1 MVLAITTMLLPIAI
15 AGDKID
21 IGVCYGMVADNLP
34 PAAEVIALYKKYS
47 IGKLRLFDPNRDAL
61 RALKGSD
68 IDVTLGVKN
77 EDIPN
82 IAASVDGAR
91 SWFTT
96 NLQPYTNDITF
107 AFVSVGNE
115 AIPGEF
121 ADSIAPAMKNLQ
133 SVLSDDNLNGVTVT
147 TSVSTAVLG
156 TSFPPS
162 ASVFSDDAKG
172 AIVDVLNFLTIKGSP
187 LMVNVYPYFAY
198 ASDPVHVRQDY
209 ALFTATDAVVVDGN
223 LTYHNLFDAMVDA
236 VYWAMEKEGVHNHN
250 VGVAVSESGW
260 PSAGK
265 GNFTTPKLASTY
277 NKHFKQHILSKAGTP
292 KRPGA
297 HIEGFIFAMFNED
310 LKPAGV
316 EQNWGLFYPN
326 KKPVYPV
333 F

>member
-1 MVLAITTMLLPIAI
+1 MHVTVQMKSFLLIIFPMVLAITTMLLPIAI

-47 IGKLRLFDPNRDAL
+47 IGKLRLFDANRDAL

-133 SVLSDDNLNGVTVT
+133 SVLSDDNLNGITLLA
-147 TSVSTAVLG
+147 SSKNLLSWSTCL
-156 TSFPPS
+156 
-162 ASVFSDDAKG
+162 
-172 AIVDVLNFLTIKGSP
+172 
-187 LMVNVYPYFAY
+187 YPYFDHA
-198 ASDPVHVRQDY
+198 ADRSHQHSSLDFAQ
-209 ALFTATDAVVVDGN
+209 FTANEPVLLGSGN
-223 LTYHNLFDAMVDA
+223 LNYTKLYDATLVAFLWAVERARFRNL
-236 VYWAMEKEGVHNHN
+236 
-250 VGVAVSESGW
+250 
-260 PSAGK
+260 
-265 GNFTTPKLASTY
+265 
-277 NKHFKQHILSKAGTP
+277 
-292 KRPGA
+292 
-297 HIEGFIFAMFNED
+297 
-310 LKPAGV
+310 
-316 EQNWGLFYPN
+316 QN
-326 KKPVYPV
+326 
-333 F
+333 